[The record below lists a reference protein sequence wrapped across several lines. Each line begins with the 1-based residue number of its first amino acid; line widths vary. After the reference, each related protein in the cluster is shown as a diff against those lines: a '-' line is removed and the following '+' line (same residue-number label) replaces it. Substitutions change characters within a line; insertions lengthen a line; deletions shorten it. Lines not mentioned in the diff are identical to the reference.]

1 VTIIDIN
8 NESILAERAS
18 PFSGNRSAGQVGI
31 DIILY
36 EDISP
41 HFPLLFKL

>member
-1 VTIIDIN
+1 VTNIDIKKETIPGEIAN
-8 NESILAERAS
+8 
-18 PFSGNRSAGQVGI
+18 PFSAYRSVIQVGI